1 MDEKNKQIKAEENNR
16 QATIDLTKIVPKLTV
31 EQFLKDVQDMPIEL
45 LEHLKTLK
53 AKVYA
58 SKWKRTKESQHGVAY
73 TIGEVEKMA
82 LDVGLDIIWQLPVI
96 PLKSNGV
103 DFLGFTY
110 QVFYKENKKTKLY
123 KGRQVFPAS
132 NIKEI
137 FQFTGDITYS
147 RRQIILILLG
157 FGNDDTDQEFMLKKR
172 ELAKYKA
179 ITKEMLKKDPQFV
192 KKVKEYKKTNQF
204 SSKSL
209 DPKEWAKMLKAVPKI
224 NLEKAKET
232 KKDDNSKV

>member
-16 QATIDLTKIVPKLTV
+16 QTTIDLTKIVPKLSV
-31 EQFLKDVQDMPIEL
+31 EQFLKDVKEMPIEL

-110 QVFYKENKKTKLY
+110 KVFYIENKKTKLY
-123 KGRQVFPAS
+123 EGRQVFPAS

-157 FGNDDTDQEFMLKKR
+157 FGNDDTDKEFMVKKQ

-179 ITKEMLKKDPQFV
+179 ITKALAKKDPQFI
-192 KKVKEYKKTNQF
+192 KKVKKYQETHKF

-209 DPKEWAKMLKAVPKI
+209 EPKEWAKMLDIAPKI
-224 NLEKAKET
+224 NLDKEKENK
-232 KKDDNSKV
+232 